1 MSLEI
6 REIPTDKLNI
16 YQRAV
21 MRDGVVPRHP
31 SVSLFSGRSGRGT
44 TNLMLSLLT
53 RPEFYAT
60 GDGKRHYYDRIVL
73 MGPTVD
79 SDGLYKSLDQQKV
92 HIESVLDP
100 APSDIQA
107 VLDYQKEQIKR
118 HGIVKAPRT
127 LLILE
132 DMQTHSTGKNSVMN
146 SKAFLECFLA
156 NRHNNLSVWLA
167 GQSYT
172 ATPRRC
178 RLQARGLFYFAG
190 SASELDLVS
199 QEYGA
204 PGLSKKEMKQVISH
218 ATKDPFT
225 FLFVNMHL
233 PWATRYRKNLDV
245 ILKLER

>member
-31 SVSLFSGRSGRGT
+31 SVSIFSGRSGSGK

-53 RPEFYAT
+53 RPEFYAA
-60 GDGKRHYYDRIVL
+60 GAGKRHYFDRIVL

-79 SDGLYKSLDQQKV
+79 SDDLYKTLEQQKV

-100 APSDIQA
+100 TPADIQA
-107 VLDYQKEQIKR
+107 ILDYQKEQIKR
-118 HGIVKAPRT
+118 HGIAKSPRT

-132 DMQTHSTGKNSVMN
+132 DMQTHSAGKNSVMN
-146 SKAFLECFLA
+146 SKPFLECFLA

-190 SASELDLVS
+190 SASELELVAR
-199 QEYGA
+199 EYGA
-204 PGLSKKEMKQVISH
+204 PGLSKKEMKQLISH
-218 ATKDPFT
+218 ATKEPFT

-233 PWATRYRKNLDV
+233 PWATRYRKNIDV
-245 ILKLER
+245 ILKMER

>member
-1 MSLEI
+1 MSLQI
-6 REIPTDKLNI
+6 REIPTDKLKI

-21 MRDGVVPRHP
+21 MRDGVIPRHP
-31 SVSLFSGRSGRGT
+31 SVSIFSGRSGSGK

-53 RPEFYAT
+53 RPEFYAA
-60 GDGKRHYYDRIVL
+60 GDGKRHYFDRIAL
-73 MGPTVD
+73 FGPTVD
-79 SDGLYKSLDQQKV
+79 SDDLYKTLEQQKV

-100 APSDIQA
+100 TPADIQA
-107 VLDYQKEQIKR
+107 VLDYQKDQIKR
-118 HGIVKAPRT
+118 HGIAKAPRT

-132 DMQTHSTGKNSVMN
+132 DMQTHSAGKNSVMN
-146 SKAFLECFLA
+146 SKPFLECFLA

-204 PGLSKKEMKQVISH
+204 PGLSKKEMKQLISH
-218 ATKDPFT
+218 ATKEPFT
-225 FLFVNMHL
+225 FLYVNMHQ
-233 PWATRYRKNLDV
+233 PWSKRFRKNLGT
-245 ILKLER
+245 ILTLEG